1 MHMGKRKNFTLS
13 VDEELIKTIK
23 CIAISEGTTV
33 STLFEEY
40 IKAIKKSNKN
50 VIKAIQDI
58 NK

>member
-1 MHMGKRKNFTLS
+1 MYMGKRKNFTLS

-33 STLFEEY
+33 STLLEEY
-40 IKAIKKSNKN
+40 IKAIQKNRN
-50 VIKAIQDI
+50 VIKAIKDI